1 MAAPWQVL
9 RASPA
14 HLPCLLP
21 PEYCQ
26 QWLTVSKVPL
36 EGRTPGQVSF
46 NRVGRQGFLEEIKLV
61 CPFQYGHWIA
71 VFCTLFYFFTSAQR
85 LVWAA
90 KQALGNAALG
100 ALFARQR
107 ALLAGGF
114 GSLHTPGP

>member
-71 VFCTLFYFFTSAQR
+71 VFCTLFYFFMEFFFNSFFHVYKYESNSSSMSHTVLETQKRRR
-85 LVWAA
+85 L
-90 KQALGNAALG
+90 
-100 ALFARQR
+100 
-107 ALLAGGF
+107 
-114 GSLHTPGP
+114 